1 MKNTL
6 IKYLF
11 AAAMAVIPLA
21 GCDMEESTA
30 GAVVLESYG
39 PNPVLRGSDLTF
51 IGQNFDKVTAVI
63 LPVNIEIPASQFKDA
78 TATSF
83 KVTVPMECE
92 PGEVSLVFDM
102 GTVTAKTTLSYT
114 EQFSISSVKP
124 QDETKT
130 VLVAGD
136 SVVVE
141 GEYLNNIVKFVFDKG
156 GAVAEG
162 EMIGVHTRRQVT
174 FAVPMG
180 AMTGRIY
187 GEDANGNQVYSENEL
202 NILQPTV
209 SGVTPLDVR
218 PGDRVTISG
227 SLLDQVLSVAFTGS
241 EEAIPAEQFGSMSAT
256 SFTVTVPSD
265 AKDGALTLI
274 SAAQQ
279 EIVTEQKIVMRV
291 PAGLELAAENVY
303 KPGREIVITGTDLD
317 LVTGVKFAGGESGVD
332 GTFSYA
338 DGALKVTVP
347 DAAADGALTLSTA
360 AGKSV
365 QTASV
370 TMAKPVITAVSS
382 TVVAGETFAV
392 SGTDL
397 DLVTEVTL
405 GGTGCTFSVADDGK
419 SITVTTS
426 ATSATGKVAVSTA
439 NGYSTEWPT
448 EVEVSYNSVVIV
460 SSLTESVA
468 PGGTVTMQGSKFNM
482 IEAIYVGTTK
492 VTSYTTRTDTEYV
505 FTIPETVASGSYNL
519 QFVLTTGEEET
530 CALSLEVT
538 GTGGDPEL
546 PADIMIIDYEVHG
559 NHNGSWDNSWGSD
572 GGSIKTKIETVDGNT
587 YLKIENDETNA
598 PESTW
603 LINCNHFAGGA
614 LTPRVNGDIQDY
626 VVKVDVFVPAGW
638 TYVDGDT
645 PLSIVFNN
653 TWASIGDELFKGVK
667 GEGKWI
673 TLSVPV
679 PSTFNG
685 FTDLTKDTNGIAINK
700 EAKKGFP
707 VGMCFDNFRLSLK

>member
-1 MKNTL
+1 
-6 IKYLF
+6 
-11 AAAMAVIPLA
+11 MAVIPLA
-21 GCDMEESTA
+21 GCDMEESTT

-209 SGVTPLDVR
+209 SGVTPLGVR

-405 GGTGCTFSVADDGK
+405 GGTGCTFSVTDDGK

-492 VTSYTTRTDTEYV
+492 VTSYTTRTDTEYI
-505 FTIPETVASGSYNL
+505 FTIPAVVASGSYNL
-519 QFVLTTGEEET
+519 RFVLTTGEEET
-530 CALSLEVT
+530 CALSIEVT
-538 GTGGDPEL
+538 GSSGDSGVDPVL
-546 PADIMIIDYEVHG
+546 STDIMIIDYEEHG
-559 NHNGSWDNSWGSD
+559 DHGDHNGSWDNSWGSD
-572 GGSIKTKIETVDGNT
+572 GKEGSIVTKIETVDGNT

-603 LINCNHFAGGA
+603 LVNCNHFTNGA
-614 LTPRVNGDIQDY
+614 LTPKVNGDIQDY

-653 TWASIGDELFKGVK
+653 TWASIGDDLFHGVV

-679 PSTFNG
+679 SSTFNG

-707 VGMCFDNFRLSLK
+707 TGMCFDNFRLSLK